1 MDTIAREKA
10 LRIAGLANKKKAH
23 DVVALDM
30 RKISTFCDYFVIC
43 SGSSH
48 RMVKAL
54 CNNIKEDLEKNG
66 LAPHHIEGT
75 KEKEPTWALIDYG
88 DVVVHVF
95 HEGTRPFYDL
105 EWLWGDAKKLKA
117 RAG

>member
-1 MDTIAREKA
+1 MDITAREKA
-10 LRIAGLANKKKAH
+10 LYIVELAHNKKAE

-54 CNNIKEDLEKNG
+54 CDNIKQDLKKSG
-66 LAPHHIEGT
+66 IFAHHTEGE
-75 KEKEPTWALIDYG
+75 KEKEPTWALMDYG
-88 DVVVHVF
+88 DVVIHVF
-95 HEGTRPFYDL
+95 HKETRPFYDL
-105 EWLWGDAKKLKA
+105 EWLWSDAKKLN
-117 RAG
+117 